1 VSNTAAEVIDDI
13 LGAVSVGPIPLVA
26 SRGTMWTS
34 IAPTTR
40 RGPTFTLRSGERF
53 AITVEKIRA

>member
-26 SRGTMWTS
+26 SRGTVDEHRTDDKAWS
-34 IAPTTR
+34 H
-40 RGPTFTLRSGERF
+40 FTLRSGERF